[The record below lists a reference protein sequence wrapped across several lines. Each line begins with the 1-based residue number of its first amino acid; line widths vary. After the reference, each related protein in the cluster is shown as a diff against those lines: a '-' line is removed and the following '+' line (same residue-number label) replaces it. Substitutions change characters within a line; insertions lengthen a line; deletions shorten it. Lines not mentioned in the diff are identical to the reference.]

1 MKHSYR
7 NRIIFAV
14 LAVGTIMTA
23 MHAVTEK
30 DNATADTTSI
40 STDSPTMGSL
50 QKDLIAYLNE
60 KHPEIRFGSRKYMAY
75 VTDVCM
81 YDNADPELAKLPNY
95 NDIQFYCAEYLHQ
108 LDEQQVKGIIPFLGF
123 KPSEEFLSKTVEEIQ
138 YEAIIKQRLDDIA
151 YQTTHRE

>member
-1 MKHSYR
+1 MRMTSYDR
-7 NRIIFAV
+7 YVVQWQDGN
-14 LAVGTIMTA
+14 
-23 MHAVTEK
+23 
-30 DNATADTTSI
+30 
-40 STDSPTMGSL
+40 
-50 QKDLIAYLNE
+50 LIACLNE
-60 KHPEIRFGSRKYMAY
+60 KHPEIRFGSKKYMAY